1 MLYGTEFTHE
11 DCTFFDKWTGMNERR
26 NAGTLPD
33 VMSFV
38 EDADGETL
46 HEDAVFA
53 ATHGHPA
60 LLAYMKTVE
69 IDVLAELVGIAGMNA
84 NKTRLSHVAAR
95 HDQHDVVMQLMVVN
109 ADPYAEN
116 EDGQTILDLGKASQ
130 NKDLRQWAETYGL
143 FLDQYSFTDTG
154 KHSSDTC
161 LLAFAKD
168 VLKGSQS
175 TALKFMCNEEEWL
188 REQEMRKLP
197 DGTPLDGKHVVQL
210 FEAKALKGGAGTI
223 DSRLQGHG
231 DYRFML
237 AMPQASRDL
246 SDALSHD
253 RLAGHD
259 LTRVVKILF
268 QVAVH
273 LKYLNE
279 DCGRTHGDIKPRNV
293 VQILV
298 EGEMAWVLI
307 DLDAS
312 CNIGSEAGQKVTSK
326 CRSKCQIMH
335 RVEHSLSI
343 RFECVGSAYFS
354 PEMARQHLSS
364 YDSSSETTT
373 PVIKASVRLEMWN
386 FGVMMYV
393 SYLV

>member
-1 MLYGTEFTHE
+1 
-11 DCTFFDKWTGMNERR
+11 MNERHD
-26 NAGTLPD
+26 AKTLAE
-33 VMSFV
+33 VISFV
-38 EDADGETL
+38 EDTGGAGETL
-46 HEDAVFA
+46 HADAAFMA
-53 ATHGHPA
+53 KHGHPA
-60 LLAYMKTVE
+60 LFSHLESADTSG
-69 IDVLAELVGIAGMNA
+69 LAELVGVAGLQT
-84 NKTRLSHVAAR
+84 NKTRLSHVAAQN
-95 HDQHDVVMQLMVVN
+95 HQHDLLMLLVKVN
-109 ADPYAEN
+109 ADPRAKNEN
-116 EDGQTILDLGKASQ
+116 DQTVLDFGKASQ
-130 NKDLRQWAETYGL
+130 NKDLRLWAETYGL
-143 FLDQYSFTDTG
+143 FLDQYSLTDTS

-161 LLAFAKD
+161 LLAFAND
-168 VLKGSQS
+168 ILNDSRDI
-175 TALKFMCNEEEWL
+175 ALKFMCNKDEWL
-188 REQEMRKLP
+188 REQDMRKLP

-210 FEAKALKGGAGTI
+210 LEHNELNEGAGTI
-223 DSRLQGHG
+223 DPRLQGHG

-268 QVAVH
+268 QVALH

-373 PVIKASVRLEMWN
+373 PVIKASVQLEMWN